1 MTTSTSTPRAYGT
14 TPRIN
19 GARLVESIHYT
30 SETWGAAHRYGD
42 DHTETGMARLSLDD
56 DDAAVRRWLAKEAEA
71 IGCTVQVDQIGNQF
85 LIRAGES
92 ENKDAPP
99 TFMGSHLDTQA
110 TGGRYDGILGVLA
123 GLEALRTIHEQ
134 GVKTKGPIGLVNWT
148 KCVAPIF

>member
-1 MTTSTSTPRAYGT
+1 MTTATSPSRAYGT

-30 SETWGAAHRYGD
+30 SETWGAAHRYGED
-42 DHTETGMARLSLDD
+42 PTETGMARLSLDD

-71 IGCTVQVDQIGNQF
+71 LGCTVTVDQIGNMF
-85 LIRAGES
+85 LVRPGE
-92 ENKDAPP
+92 NADPNTPP
-99 TFMGSHLDTQA
+99 TYMGSHLDTQA

-148 KCVAPIF
+148 K